1 MIGISFIRIL
11 RNALRNFRR
20 NVWLSIATTIIM
32 TLTLLMML
40 FLYFLNVL
48 GNQVLTNIE
57 QKIDLSATFNEEVND
72 TQIKIVADDIAARQD
87 VQEVKI
93 VSSTQAL
100 ELFKQRHSDDPFI
113 EESLKELEANPL
125 SASIYVIATDPKFY
139 ENIANQLQSEKYAPY
154 IDEVN
159 YDDSR
164 GVIDRLIT
172 FMTGI
177 RNVGYVTTA
186 ILASLAI
193 LIMFNTIRLA
203 IYSFREEIDIMR
215 LVGASSW
222 FIRGP
227 FVIESVLVGLL
238 SVAISTIIAYP
249 AIQAASPSI
258 ARFFFSG
265 QNTPFHIYEYAI
277 SHWLTVIGLQLA
289 VAVGLSFISS
299 MIAIRRYLK

>member
-1 MIGISFIRIL
+1 MIGISFARIL

-48 GNQVLTNIE
+48 GNQVLNTIE
-57 QKIDLSATFNEEVND
+57 DKVDLSAVFNETVNEN
-72 TQIKIVADDIAARQD
+72 QIKIVADDISARQD

-93 VSSTQAL
+93 ITSEQAL
-100 ELFKQRHSDDPFI
+100 ELFKQRHADDPFI
-113 EESLKELEANPL
+113 EESLRELEANPL
-125 SASIYVIATDPKFY
+125 PASIYVIATEPRFY
-139 ENIANQLQSEKYAPY
+139 ENIAKQLQSEKYAPY
-154 IDEVN
+154 IEQVN
-159 YDDSR
+159 YEDSR
-164 GVIDRLIT
+164 AVIDRLIT

-186 ILASLAI
+186 VLASLAI

-249 AIQAASPSI
+249 AIQAASPAIS
-258 ARFFFSG
+258 RFFFNG
-265 QNTPFHIYEYAI
+265 QSVPFHLYEYAI
-277 SHWLTVIGLQLA
+277 SHWLTVIGIQLA
-289 VAVGLSFISS
+289 LAVGLSFVSS